1 MSKTIYSI
9 SKNHYIYLL
18 VDQNHKKYGGV
29 RSCKGLPEND
39 DYMGSSSYVEEAMEN
54 GNVFTKHIIKTF
66 DTRDEA
72 NEYEEKWLK
81 RMNAGYNSDWYNKTN
96 GGKNFGNYGKKLGPR
111 SEATKEKIRQA
122 RKKQV
127 IVHSDETKRKIG
139 DAHRGS
145 KRTEET
151 KKKMSDAAKG
161 RIPWNKGKKG
171 VQVAWNKGKKGRKL
185 TEETKKKQSEAHKG
199 QVPWNKGKK
208 HTEETKKKI
217 SEATKGRIPWNKG
230 ICGYRLKKQNA

>member
-81 RMNAGYNSDWYNKTN
+81 RMNAGYNSDWYNMTN
-96 GGKNFGNYGKKLGPR
+96 GRKNFCTHGIKL
-111 SEATKEKIRQA
+111 S
-122 RKKQV
+122 
-127 IVHSDETKRKIG
+127 
-139 DAHRGS
+139 
-145 KRTEET
+145 EET
-151 KKKMSDAAKG
+151 KKKMSEAKKG
-161 RIPWNKGKKG
+161 YVPWIKGKK
-171 VQVAWNKGKKGRKL
+171 L
-185 TEETKKKQSEAHKG
+185 SEETKQKMSKSKKGMKRSEETKRKIGKAHKG
-199 QVPWNKGKK
+199 SKR
-208 HTEETKKKI
+208 TEEHKKKI

-230 ICGYRLKKQNA
+230 ICGYKLKKQNAR